1 MTNRKV
7 IVTGA
12 SGLVGTPLC
21 ENLAR
26 SGWQIVKAVRR
37 TPKTDG
43 SEVFWDPDAGKID
56 AAGFEGAT
64 AVVHLAGENIADRRW
79 TDAFKQKIRQSRTR
93 GTLLISETLAR
104 LGAKP
109 QTFVCASAIGYY
121 GDRGEEVLTE
131 SSAPGGDFLAQ
142 VCTEWE
148 AACQPARDAGIR
160 TVNGR
165 IGVVLSP
172 KGGALAK
179 MLTPFRLGVGGK
191 LGSGRQYMSWI
202 ALDDLARALQF
213 LVETPSVSGPV
224 NLVSPEPATNADFTR
239 TLGRVL
245 RRPTIFPVPAFAAKI
260 AFGEMADALLLAS
273 TRVTP
278 AALQGAGFRF
288 DLAGLEP
295 ALRRLLNGPKA

>member
-1 MTNRKV
+1 MTNCKV

-21 ENLAR
+21 ENLTR
-26 SGWQIVKAVRR
+26 GGWQVVKAVRR
-37 TPKTDG
+37 TPKSDG

-148 AACQPARDAGIR
+148 AACQPARVAGIH

-273 TRVTP
+273 TRVSP

-288 DLAGLEP
+288 DLPGLEP
-295 ALRRLLNGPKA
+295 ALRRLLGR